1 MAVDPSLM
9 SVAPHEP
16 ECVIPDR
23 LDIRQLEVATFR
35 ELDGAF
41 VTLTLRARTEAAK

>member
-1 MAVDPSLM
+1 MAVEPSLM

-23 LDIRQLEVATFR
+23 LDVGQLEVATFR
-35 ELDGAF
+35 ELDGAS
-41 VTLTLRARTEAAK
+41 VTLTLCAGTEAAK